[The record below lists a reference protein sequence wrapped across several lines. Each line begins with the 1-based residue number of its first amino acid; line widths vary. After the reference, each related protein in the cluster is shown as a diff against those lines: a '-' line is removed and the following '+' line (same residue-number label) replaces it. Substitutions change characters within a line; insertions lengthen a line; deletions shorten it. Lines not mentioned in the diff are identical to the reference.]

1 MTTGAGIGVAA
12 GGRGWRVWAQG
23 LGLALLLLIALP
35 FALYSAEFGLRGFAR
50 DLSGE
55 TYLYRAGA
63 WASNGALFLH
73 MLGGAAI
80 TILAPLQLIGPIRRR
95 APRLHR
101 ALGWTV
107 APAAVATALGG
118 LTFIGLRGTVGGP
131 HMDAGFAL
139 YGGLTLLAGAQTWR
153 LALAQDFAAH
163 RRWALRLIVL
173 ALGSWLYR
181 LHYGLWHAATGGLW
195 SAPDFSGAFDK
206 VQLVAFY
213 LPYLAA
219 LELWLRREGLKKS
232 ERISA

>member
-1 MTTGAGIGVAA
+1 MDSAA
-12 GGRGWRVWAQG
+12 GTARRWGGAQWAQG
-23 LGLALLLLIALP
+23 GALALLLLLALP

-63 WASNGALFLH
+63 WASNAALFAH

-80 TILAPLQLIGPIRRR
+80 TMLAPLQLIGPIRRR

-101 ALGWTV
+101 ALGWAV
-107 APAAVATALGG
+107 APAAIVTALGG
-118 LTFIGLRGTVGGP
+118 LAFIALRGTIGGP

-139 YGGLTLLAGAQTWR
+139 YGGLTLLAGAQTLR
-153 LALAQDFAAH
+153 CALARDFEAH
-163 RRWALRLIVL
+163 RRWGLRLIAL
-173 ALGSWLYR
+173 ALGSRLYR
-181 LHYGLWHAATGGLW
+181 LHYGLWHLATGGLW

-206 VQLVAFY
+206 VQLVGFY

-219 LELWLRREGLKKS
+219 LELWLRREALKKS
-232 ERISA
+232 ARISA